1 MAVLDGPRWGP
12 AAGAAKQLIVLCH
25 GVGADGND
33 LIDLAP
39 YWAKAAP
46 EAAFVSPHAPEPFAM
61 APHGR
66 QWFDI
71 GDRDPA
77 RLAAGVRRA
86 RVAVDAFLDAELSR
100 LGLPPDAYALMGF
113 SQGAMTVLFTG
124 LRRAVPPRAILAFSG
139 ALIDPDSLAHDLT
152 GRPPVLLVHGIEDQV
167 VPVSRSRDAEAVLR
181 ANDVP
186 VQALYVPRLA
196 HGIEDSGLSAGAL
209 ALQKGFAT
217 GV

>member
-1 MAVLDGPRWGP
+1 MDVLDGPRWGQ

-77 RLAAGVRRA
+77 KLAAGVRRA
-86 RVAVDAFLDAELSR
+86 RVALDAFLDAELSR

-139 ALIDPDSLAHDLT
+139 ALIDPDSLARDLT

-181 ANDVP
+181 TNDVP
-186 VQALYVPRLA
+186 VQALYVPKLA

-209 ALQKGFAT
+209 ALQKGFAA
-217 GV
+217 VV